1 MINYWLLADI
11 LLFALLLITAF
22 IWVKGFLTFLH
33 SLSAMI
39 SFYAVSP
46 HSDVN
51 VRAANQSD
59 MLAEYVLLRD
69 KASRIVLFSTLV
81 GAVIIFLRHV
91 LEAIHAVL

>member
-59 MLAEYVLLRD
+59 MLAEYVMMRD
-69 KASRIVLFSTLV
+69 KATRIVLFSTLA
-81 GAVIIFLRHV
+81 GAVIIFIQHV

>member
-51 VRAANQSD
+51 VRAANQSE
-59 MLAEYVLLRD
+59 MLAEYVMMRD
-69 KASRIVLFSTLV
+69 KATRIVLFSTLA
-81 GAVIIFLRHV
+81 GAVIIFIQHV
-91 LEAIHAVL
+91 LEATHAVL

>member
-1 MINYWLLADI
+1 MADI

-59 MLAEYVLLRD
+59 MLAEYVMMRD
-69 KASRIVLFSTLV
+69 KATRIVLFSTLA
-81 GAVIIFLRHV
+81 GAVIIFIQHV
-91 LEAIHAVL
+91 LEATHAVL

>member
-59 MLAEYVLLRD
+59 MLAEYVMMRD
-69 KASRIVLFSTLV
+69 KATRIVLFSTLA
-81 GAVIIFLRHV
+81 GAGIIFIQHV
-91 LEAIHAVL
+91 LEATHAVL

>member
-59 MLAEYVLLRD
+59 MLAEYVMMRD
-69 KASRIVLFSTLV
+69 KASRIVLFSTLA
-81 GAVIIFLRHV
+81 GAVIIFIQHV
-91 LEAIHAVL
+91 LEATHAVL

>member
-59 MLAEYVLLRD
+59 MLAEYVMMRD
-69 KASRIVLFSTLV
+69 KATRIVLFSTLA
-81 GAVIIFLRHV
+81 GAVIIFIQHV
-91 LEAIHAVL
+91 LEATHAVL

>member
-1 MINYWLLADI
+1 M
-11 LLFALLLITAF
+11 LLITAF

-59 MLAEYVLLRD
+59 MLAEYVMMRD
-69 KASRIVLFSTLV
+69 KATRIVLFSTLA
-81 GAVIIFLRHV
+81 GAVIIFIQHV
-91 LEAIHAVL
+91 LEATHAVL

>member
-59 MLAEYVLLRD
+59 MLAEYVMMRD
-69 KASRIVLFSTLV
+69 KATKIVLFSTLA
-81 GAVIIFLRHV
+81 GAVIIFLRHI
-91 LEAIHAVL
+91 LEATHAVL

>member
-11 LLFALLLITAF
+11 LLFALLLMTAF

-59 MLAEYVLLRD
+59 MLAEYVMMRD
-69 KASRIVLFSTLV
+69 KATRIVLFSTLA
-81 GAVIIFLRHV
+81 GAVIIFIQHV
-91 LEAIHAVL
+91 LEATHAVL